1 MKKILYFITKSNWG
15 GAQKYVLDLAI
26 EAKNKGFLPIVA
38 AGIENKK
45 QELPAL
51 LRSEDI
57 PFIEIAG
64 LGRDVSIKQDFVSF
78 VSILKII
85 LKECP
90 DIVHFNSS
98 KMALGLLA
106 ARIVRLFKNFPHKII
121 FTAHG
126 WPFNEPRP
134 HLQKKII
141 WLISWLS
148 VFLSDKT
155 ITVAN
160 FDFEKGKVMP
170 FMKNKVVYIPNGIK
184 EIEFV
189 ERETARQTLSEI
201 TKTPLLDD
209 FIAVTV
215 AELNKNKGQTFLI
228 EAAEILDLPIKFV
241 LIGEGEDGEML
252 KNLIR
257 EKGLQKKVFLT
268 GKIEGANKF
277 LKAFDMFILPSLKEG
292 LPFAILEAGL
302 ANLPTVAT
310 SVGGVPE
317 IVDDMKSGILVRRG
331 EPLELVTA
339 ITYIFNHTDTAE
351 VFGGKL
357 REKVEKDFNW
367 SSMAEETFKLYKR
380 EE

>member
-1 MKKILYFITKSNWG
+1 MKKILYFITKSNFG

-26 EAKNKGFLPIVA
+26 EAKNKGFLPTVA
-38 AGIENKK
+38 AGVENKK
-45 QELPAL
+45 SELPAL
-51 LRSEDI
+51 LQRDGI
-57 PFIEIAG
+57 PFIEIPG
-64 LGRDVSIKQDFVSF
+64 LGRDVSLKQDFASF
-78 VSILKII
+78 FSMLKII
-85 LKECP
+85 WNEHP

-106 ARIVRLFKNFPHKII
+106 ARIVRLFKDYPRKII

-126 WPFNEPRP
+126 WPFNEPRH

-160 FDFEKGKVMP
+160 FDFEKGKKMP
-170 FMKNKVVYIPNGIK
+170 FMKKRVVYIPNGIK
-184 EIEFV
+184 AIEFL
-189 ERETARQTLSEI
+189 ERETARQEVSEI
-201 TKTPLLDD
+201 IKTPILDD
-209 FIAVTV
+209 FTAVTV

-228 EAAEILDLPIKFV
+228 EAAEMLDLPIKFV
-241 LIGEGEDGEML
+241 LIGEGEDNVLL
-252 KNLIR
+252 KNLIK

-268 GKIEGANKF
+268 GKIENANKF
-277 LKAFDMFILPSLKEG
+277 LKAFDMFVLPSLKEG

-302 ANLPTVAT
+302 ASLPTVAT

-339 ITYIFNHTDTAE
+339 ITYIFEHANTAQIFAE
-351 VFGGKL
+351 KL

-367 SSMAEETFKLYKR
+367 SNMAEESFKLYK

>member
-1 MKKILYFITKSNWG
+1 MKKILYFITKSNFG

-45 QELPAL
+45 NELPRL
-51 LRSEDI
+51 LQSDGI
-57 PFIEIAG
+57 PFIEIPT
-64 LGRDVSIKQDFVSF
+64 LGRDVSIKQDVLSF
-78 VSILKII
+78 FSILKII
-85 LKECP
+85 WRENP

-106 ARIVRLFKNFPHKII
+106 ARIVRLFKNYPHNII

-126 WPFNEPRP
+126 WPFNEPRSYF
-134 HLQKKII
+134 QKKII

-148 VFLSDKT
+148 VLFSDKT

-160 FDFEKGKVMP
+160 FDFEKGREMP
-170 FMKNKVVYIPNGIK
+170 LLTKKVVYIPNGIK
-184 EIEFV
+184 EIDFL
-189 ERETARQTLSEI
+189 ERETAQDALSEI
-201 TKTPLLDD
+201 IKTPISDE
-209 FIAVTV
+209 FVAVTI

-228 EAAEILDLPIKFV
+228 EAAEMLDLPIKYV
-241 LIGEGEDGEML
+241 LIGAGEDAEML
-252 KNLIR
+252 KNLIK
-257 EKGLQKKVFLT
+257 EKGLQKKVFLA
-268 GKIEGANKF
+268 GKIEAANKF

-302 ANLPTVAT
+302 ASLPTVAT

-317 IVDDMKSGILVRRG
+317 IVNDMKSGILVRRG

-339 ITYIFNHTDTAE
+339 ISYIYEHQDTAKN
-351 VFGGKL
+351 FGDAL

-367 SSMAEETFKLYKR
+367 SNMAEETFKLYK
-380 EE
+380 E